1 MLISGH
7 VQLVTFWSREAVTV
21 FLEPKMSLP
30 ELAADVY
37 VLTRWMLIHLSF
49 FITRSYF
56 CVIFVLF
63 LYYLLCTKT
72 CSVDFV
78 LQVCNKPLHVDAE

>member
-21 FLEPKMSLP
+21 FLEPKMSLR

-37 VLTRWMLIHLSF
+37 VLTRYMLIHLF
-49 FITRSYF
+49 LHHKELFLCYCCIIY
-56 CVIFVLF
+56 FVLRPALLT
-63 LYYLLCTKT
+63 LYCKYAI
-72 CSVDFV
+72 S
-78 LQVCNKPLHVDAE
+78 HYM